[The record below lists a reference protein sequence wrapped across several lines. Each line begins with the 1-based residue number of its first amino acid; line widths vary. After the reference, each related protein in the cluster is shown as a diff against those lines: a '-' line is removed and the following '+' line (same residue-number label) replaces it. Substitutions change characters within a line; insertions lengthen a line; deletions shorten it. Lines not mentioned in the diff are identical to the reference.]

1 MLSNRFRFPSVS
13 VVLLAALIVATQA
26 NALATTSPTARTLV
40 IGVDHVDLAN
50 QQPEKFRLF
59 EYTDFFS
66 RTVRIH
72 KGDTLDFQTA
82 PGAFHIVALARSE
95 TAAQSAYPIALLD
108 RDDPPAI
115 GSGKPK
121 IELGPAGGSITNGTT
136 HGGGIVG
143 DPNAFPPTN
152 CGLVQFGQAP
162 CTFRGGDDVESAGG
176 VAGFGSTG
184 PAPIDW
190 KITINANPG
199 TYDMFCYIH
208 PGMRGKVTVVGNGE
222 GEDQSQS
229 DDNGSVTTQTQIDAA
244 AAVQFRA
251 DREAALEAERAANVV
266 HFRGED
272 PGERRYEQNVGI
284 SAADN
289 HVAIDEMLPQKL
301 DLKQGDRVHFVWA
314 DPHNIHTATFPTDS
328 ANLPPSAGPDV
339 EAPGEAFEIVGDPGN
354 TSAGTLLKSPT
365 TVVDAGLFFGRGFG
379 LHPSAQDWSLST
391 NASTETGTYAFQCT
405 IHDFMHGNL
414 VVKS

>member
-1 MLSNRFRFPSVS
+1 MLSNGFRFPQVG
-13 VVLLAALIVATQA
+13 VVLSAVLILATQSHALAAPA
-26 NALATTSPTARTLV
+26 PTARTLV
-40 IGVDHVDLAN
+40 IGVDHVDLTN
-50 QQPEKFRLF
+50 QQPEKFRVF

-72 KGDTLDFQTA
+72 TGDTLDFQTA

-95 TAAQSAYPIALLD
+95 AAARSAYPFALLD

-121 IELGPAGGSITNGTT
+121 IELGPAAGSITNGTT
-136 HGGGIVG
+136 HGGGTVG

-152 CGLVQFGQAP
+152 CGLVQLGQSP
-162 CTFRGGDDVESAGG
+162 CTFRGGDDVESQGS
-176 VAGFGSTG
+176 VAGFGPTG
-184 PAPIDW
+184 PGTVDW
-190 KITINANPG
+190 KVTINATPG

-222 GEDQSQS
+222 REAQSES
-229 DDNGSVTTQTQIDAA
+229 DDNGRVTSQAQIDAGSA
-244 AAVQFRA
+244 AQFKA
-251 DREAALEAERAANVV
+251 DREDALEAERTANVV
-266 HFRGED
+266 HFRGEE
-272 PGERRYEQNVGI
+272 PGERTYELNVGI

-301 DLKQGDRVHFVWA
+301 ELKQGDRVHFSWS
-314 DPHNIHTATFPTDS
+314 DPHNLHTVGFPTGS
-328 ANLPPSAGPDV
+328 TSLPGSLGPDM
-339 EAPGEAFEIVGDPGN
+339 EAPGEAFELVGDPGN
-354 TSAGTLLKSPT
+354 APAGTLLKDPT
-365 TVVDAGLFFGRGFG
+365 ALVDAGAFLGCGFG
-379 LHPSAQDWSLST
+379 LHPSAQDWSLRT
-391 NASTETGTYAFQCT
+391 DASTATGIYAFQCT